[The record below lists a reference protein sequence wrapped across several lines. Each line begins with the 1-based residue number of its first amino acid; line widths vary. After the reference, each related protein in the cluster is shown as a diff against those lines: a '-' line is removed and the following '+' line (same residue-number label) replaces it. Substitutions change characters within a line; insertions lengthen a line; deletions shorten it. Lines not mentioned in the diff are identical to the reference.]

1 MLECLFAGDAPTLS
15 AQRSS
20 MSRRI
25 VAHLAALRHQIRR
38 IEQATIVGTVA
49 LVPCAAILMMTS
61 GMHWSSLVLLL
72 VLVGYLRRKVGQ
84 IVRARRAVKQLRLEE
99 QFVRHRP
106 APKHVLTCTRRP
118 NHLWAQSLTLKG
130 LKALFANPP
139 ARRLPVEDKQRYI
152 RRHYIRSFN
161 PLWPS
166 RIPVDLLWFSALGLF
181 WLWVVPEALLQAPSS
196 GVLAGVGLLLV
207 ILGAEALQIVL
218 QADLRGGFEHLA
230 TLLSDWTLAQPFTL
244 HMVREKPY
252 RHTSLY
258 RSSTPS
264 LTALLS

>member
-1 MLECLFAGDAPTLS
+1 M
-15 AQRSS
+15 
-20 MSRRI
+20 
-25 VAHLAALRHQIRR
+25 
-38 IEQATIVGTVA
+38 
-49 LVPCAAILMMTS
+49 
-61 GMHWSSLVLLL
+61 
-72 VLVGYLRRKVGQ
+72 
-84 IVRARRAVKQLRLEE
+84 
-99 QFVRHRP
+99 
-106 APKHVLTCTRRP
+106 
-118 NHLWAQSLTLKG
+118 
-130 LKALFANPP
+130 
-139 ARRLPVEDKQRYI
+139 
-152 RRHYIRSFN
+152 
-161 PLWPS
+161 
-166 RIPVDLLWFSALGLF
+166 LWFSALGLF